1 MEVIDPG
8 KYGINVIAV
17 EAERIEENLNEKL
30 YSPEEPVT
38 KQLSI
43 KAVPYY
49 YWGNRQYGEMTVWVR
64 EN

>member
-1 MEVIDPG
+1 VEVIDPG
-8 KYGINVIAV
+8 KYGMNVIAV
-17 EAERIEENLNEKL
+17 AAERIEENLNEKL

-49 YWGNRQYGEMTVWVR
+49 Y
-64 EN
+64 